1 MRSGDET
8 RTRYMLKWF
17 FGLLFSS
24 GAEQGVCQQLQGA
37 KSEDPEEQ
45 GAEKNGPE
53 DEDSERS
60 HGRPLRAQTNFPPTV
75 QLLYS
80 MYKKIKGQVAC
91 SSDLKT

>member
-1 MRSGDET
+1 M
-8 RTRYMLKWF
+8 
-17 FGLLFSS
+17 
-24 GAEQGVCQQLQGA
+24 CQQLQGA

-91 SSDLKT
+91 SSDLKLDSGKAKET